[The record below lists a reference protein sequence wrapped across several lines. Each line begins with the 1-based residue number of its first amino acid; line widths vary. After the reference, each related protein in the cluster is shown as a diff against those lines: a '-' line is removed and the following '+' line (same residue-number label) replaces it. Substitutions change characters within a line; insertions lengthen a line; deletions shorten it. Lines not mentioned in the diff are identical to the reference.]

1 MPNRDGVY
9 FLDCRRGEQVKTA
22 LAYYKNFQNGA
33 NDNQFPD
40 DITNVTE
47 AGFGVWETGQTQTV
61 TFGNGTKFNFNIAP
75 DAVSKPDGAVVGTA
89 DNGFETFTVFKDRQ
103 RVLIITND
111 GFQCTTIYFA
121 H

>member
-1 MPNRDGVY
+1 MPNRDGLY

-47 AGFGVWETGQTQTV
+47 AGFGVWETGQIQSTSLS
-61 TFGNGTKFNFNIAP
+61 FL
-75 DAVSKPDGAVVGTA
+75 KP
-89 DNGFETFTVFKDRQ
+89 
-103 RVLIITND
+103 
-111 GFQCTTIYFA
+111 C

>member
-1 MPNRDGVY
+1 MPNRDGLY

-22 LAYYKNFQNGA
+22 LAYYKNFQDGA

-47 AGFGVWETGQTQTV
+47 AGFGVWETGQTQSTWLS
-61 TFGNGTKFNFNIAP
+61 FLKW
-75 DAVSKPDGAVVGTA
+75 
-89 DNGFETFTVFKDRQ
+89 
-103 RVLIITND
+103 
-111 GFQCTTIYFA
+111 C